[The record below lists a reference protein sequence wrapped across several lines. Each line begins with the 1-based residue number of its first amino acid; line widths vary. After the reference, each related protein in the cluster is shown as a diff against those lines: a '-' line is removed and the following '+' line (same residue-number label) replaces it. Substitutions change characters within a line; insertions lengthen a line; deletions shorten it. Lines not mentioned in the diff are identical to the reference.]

1 MFDYD
6 AERFRVLITELTR
19 SNVTT
24 ETWQWLSDKFL
35 APETSAVNSAFAM
48 MPRKTGKLP
57 LTESIELRAEI
68 EKLKPGFILE
78 GWTIDRLSRLCLLLQ
93 LDATDKAKYF
103 KTIENL
109 FLAAEIQ
116 ELVALYSS
124 LPLLAW
130 PELWKMRCAEG
141 VRSNIGLVLEAIM
154 YNNPYPFN
162 YLDEKAWNQL
172 ILKAF
177 FTDKDLNKILGID
190 ERANA
195 ELAATLIDFA
205 HERWSAHRKI
215 NPHLWRLTSKFI
227 DDNLLIDL
235 KRVFEEGSLKDRKAA
250 ALTVYQSDSGSAK
263 MLLNNYPELVKA
275 IENKEITWSS
285 ITPEV

>member
-6 AERFRVLITELTR
+6 AERFRALINELTR
-19 SNVTT
+19 SNVTE
-24 ETWQWLSDKFL
+24 ETWQWLSEKFL

-57 LTESIELRAEI
+57 LTISAKLRDEI
-68 EKLKPGFILE
+68 EMLKPGFTLE
-78 GWTIDRLSRLCLLLQ
+78 GWTNDRLGRLCLLLH
-93 LDATDKAKYF
+93 LDPSDKEKYV
-103 KTIENL
+103 KIIENL
-109 FLAAEIQ
+109 FLAAEVN

-124 LPLLAW
+124 LPLFAW

-141 VRSNIGLVLEAIM
+141 IRSNIGLVLEAIM
-154 YNNPYPFN
+154 YNNPYPFI

-177 FTDKDLNKILGID
+177 FTDKDLNRISGID

-195 ELAATLIDFA
+195 ELAATLVDFA
-205 HERWSAHRKI
+205 HERWAAHRNI

-227 DDNLLIDL
+227 DDNLLTDL
-235 KRVFEEGSLKDRKAA
+235 KRVFQEGSLRDRQAA
-250 ALTVYQSDSGSAK
+250 ALTAYQSDSDSAK
-263 MLLNNYPELVKA
+263 KLLNAYPELLKE
-275 IENKEITWSS
+275 IENKELNWGSLA
-285 ITPEV
+285 PEE

>member
-19 SNVTT
+19 SNVTE
-24 ETWQWLSDKFL
+24 ETWHWLSEKFL
-35 APETSAVNSAFAM
+35 APETSAINSAFAM

-57 LTESIELRAEI
+57 ITTNHKLWVEI
-68 EKLKPGFILE
+68 EKLKPGFTLE
-78 GWTIDRLSRLCLLLQ
+78 GWTIDRLGRLCLLLQ
-93 LDATDKAKYF
+93 LDPTDKEKYV

-109 FLAAEIQ
+109 FLAAEVN

-124 LPLLAW
+124 LPLFAW
-130 PELWKMRCAEG
+130 PELWLMRCAEG

-154 YNNPYPFN
+154 YNNPYPIS

-177 FTDKDLNKILGID
+177 FTGKDLNRISGID

-195 ELAATLIDFA
+195 ELASTLVDFA
-205 HERWSAHRKI
+205 HERWAANRKI

-227 DDNLLIDL
+227 DDDLLTDL
-235 KRVFEEGSLKDRKAA
+235 KRLFEEGSLRDRQAA
-250 ALTVYQSDSGSAK
+250 ALTAYQSDSDSAK
-263 MLLNNYPELVKA
+263 NLLKSYPELLKA
-275 IENKEITWSS
+275 IENKELNWSS
-285 ITPEV
+285 LTPEE

>member
-6 AERFRVLITELTR
+6 SERFKALISELTR
-19 SNVTT
+19 SNVTE
-24 ETWQWLSDKFL
+24 ETWKWLSEKFF

-48 MPRKTGKLP
+48 MPRKTGKLT
-57 LTESIELRAEI
+57 LIINSELRAEL
-68 EKLKPGFILE
+68 EKIKPGFTLE
-78 GWTIDRLSRLCLLLQ
+78 GWTIDRLGRLCLLLH
-93 LDATDKAKYF
+93 LDPTDKEKYF

-109 FLAAEIQ
+109 FLAAEVH

-124 LPLLAW
+124 LPLFAW

-141 VRSNIGLVLEAIM
+141 IRSNIGLVLEAIM

-177 FTDKDLNKILGID
+177 FTDKDLNRIPGID

-195 ELAATLIDFA
+195 ELAATLADYA
-205 HERWSAHRKI
+205 HERWAAHRKI

-227 DDNLLIDL
+227 DDSLLTDL
-235 KRVFEEGSLKDRKAA
+235 KRVFEEGSLRDRQAG
-250 ALTVYQSDSGSAK
+250 ALTAYESDSSAAK
-263 MLLNNYPELVKA
+263 SLLEAYPELLRA
-275 IENKEITWSS
+275 IENKELNWSS
-285 ITPEV
+285 LAPEE

>member
-1 MFDYD
+1 M
-6 AERFRVLITELTR
+6 
-19 SNVTT
+19 
-24 ETWQWLSDKFL
+24 
-35 APETSAVNSAFAM
+35 
-48 MPRKTGKLP
+48 
-57 LTESIELRAEI
+57 
-68 EKLKPGFILE
+68 
-78 GWTIDRLSRLCLLLQ
+78 LLQ

-177 FTDKDLNKILGID
+177 LRIRI
-190 ERANA
+190 
-195 ELAATLIDFA
+195 
-205 HERWSAHRKI
+205 
-215 NPHLWRLTSKFI
+215 
-227 DDNLLIDL
+227 
-235 KRVFEEGSLKDRKAA
+235 
-250 ALTVYQSDSGSAK
+250 
-263 MLLNNYPELVKA
+263 
-275 IENKEITWSS
+275 
-285 ITPEV
+285 

>member
-6 AERFRVLITELTR
+6 AERFRALINELTR
-19 SNVTT
+19 SNVTE
-24 ETWQWLSDKFL
+24 ETWQWLSEKFL

-57 LTESIELRAEI
+57 LTISAKLRDEI
-68 EKLKPGFILE
+68 EMLKPGFTLE
-78 GWTIDRLSRLCLLLQ
+78 GWTIDRLGRLCLLLH
-93 LDATDKAKYF
+93 LDPSDKEKYV
-103 KTIENL
+103 KIIENL
-109 FLAAEIQ
+109 FLAAEVN

-124 LPLLAW
+124 LPLFAW

-141 VRSNIGLVLEAIM
+141 IRSNIGLVLEAIM
-154 YNNPYPFN
+154 YNNPYPFI

-177 FTDKDLNKILGID
+177 FTDKDLNRISGID

-195 ELAATLIDFA
+195 ELAATLVDFA
-205 HERWSAHRKI
+205 HERWAAHRNI

-227 DDNLLIDL
+227 DDNLLTDL
-235 KRVFEEGSLKDRKAA
+235 KRVFQEGSLRDRQAA
-250 ALTVYQSDSGSAK
+250 ALTAYQSDSDSAK
-263 MLLNNYPELVKA
+263 KLLNAYPELLKE
-275 IENKEITWSS
+275 IENKELNWGSLA
-285 ITPEV
+285 PEE

>member
-6 AERFRVLITELTR
+6 AERFRALINELTR
-19 SNVTT
+19 SNVTE
-24 ETWQWLSDKFL
+24 ETWQWLSEKFL

-57 LTESIELRAEI
+57 LNISTELHDELKKI
-68 EKLKPGFILE
+68 KSGFTLE
-78 GWTIDRLSRLCLLLQ
+78 GWTIDRLGRLCLLLQ
-93 LDATDKAKYF
+93 LDPSDKDKYV

-109 FLAAEIQ
+109 FLAAEVN

-124 LPLLAW
+124 LPLFAW
-130 PELWKMRCAEG
+130 AESWKLRCAEG
-141 VRSNIGLVLEAIM
+141 IRSNIGLVLEAIM
-154 YNNPYPFN
+154 YNNPYPFI

-177 FTDKDLNKILGID
+177 FTDKDLNRIAGID

-195 ELAATLIDFA
+195 ELAATLVDYA
-205 HERWSAHRKI
+205 HERWAAHRKI

-227 DDNLLIDL
+227 DENLLNDL
-235 KRVFEEGSLKDRKAA
+235 KRLFEEGSLRDRQAA
-250 ALTVYQSDSGSAK
+250 ALTAYRSDSVSAK
-263 MLLNNYPELVKA
+263 KLLNAYPELLKA
-275 IENKEITWSS
+275 IENKELNWGSLA
-285 ITPEV
+285 PEE

>member
-6 AERFRVLITELTR
+6 AERFRALIFELTR
-19 SNVTT
+19 SNVNE
-24 ETWQWLSDKFL
+24 ETWKWLSEKFL

-57 LTESIELRAEI
+57 LNISPELRDEL
-68 EKLKPGFILE
+68 EKIKPGFTLE
-78 GWTIDRLSRLCLLLQ
+78 GWTADRLGRLCLLLH
-93 LDATDKAKYF
+93 LDPSEKGKYV

-109 FLAAEIQ
+109 FLAAEVN
-116 ELVALYSS
+116 ELVALYST
-124 LPLLAW
+124 LPLFAW

-141 VRSNIGLVLEAIM
+141 IRSNIGLVLEAIM

-177 FTDKDLNKILGID
+177 FTDKDLNRIPGID

-195 ELAATLIDFA
+195 ELAATLVDFA
-205 HERWSAHRKI
+205 HERWAAHRKI

-227 DDNLLIDL
+227 DDNLVTDL
-235 KRVFEEGSLKDRKAA
+235 QRVFEEGSLRDRQAA
-250 ALTVYQSDSGSAK
+250 ALTAYHSDSALAK
-263 MLLNNYPELVKA
+263 KLLNNYPELIKA
-275 IENKEITWSS
+275 IENKEINWGN
-285 ITPEV
+285 IAPEE

>member
-6 AERFRVLITELTR
+6 AERFRALIFELTR
-19 SNVTT
+19 SNVNE
-24 ETWQWLSDKFL
+24 ETWKWLNEKFL
-35 APETSAVNSAFAM
+35 MPETSAMNAAFAM
-48 MPRKTGKLP
+48 MPRKTGKFP
-57 LTESIELRAEI
+57 LKISAQLSDDIQN
-68 EKLKPGFILE
+68 LKPGFTLE
-78 GWTIDRLSRLCLLLQ
+78 GWTIDRISRLCLLLH
-93 LDATDKAKYF
+93 LDPSNKEKYF

-109 FLAAEIQ
+109 FLAAEVN

-124 LPLLAW
+124 LPLFAW

-141 VRSNIGLVLEAIM
+141 IRSNIALVLEAIM

-177 FTDKDLNKILGID
+177 FTDKDLNRISGID

-195 ELAATLIDFA
+195 ELAATLVDYA
-205 HERWSAHRKI
+205 HERWAAHRKI

-227 DDNLLIDL
+227 DDNLLVDL
-235 KRVFEEGSLKDRKAA
+235 QRVFKEGSLRDRQAA
-250 ALTVYQSDSGSAK
+250 GLTAYQSNSFSAK
-263 MLLNNYPELVKA
+263 NLLNEYPELLKA
-275 IENKEITWSS
+275 IENKELNWGTLA
-285 ITPEV
+285 PEE